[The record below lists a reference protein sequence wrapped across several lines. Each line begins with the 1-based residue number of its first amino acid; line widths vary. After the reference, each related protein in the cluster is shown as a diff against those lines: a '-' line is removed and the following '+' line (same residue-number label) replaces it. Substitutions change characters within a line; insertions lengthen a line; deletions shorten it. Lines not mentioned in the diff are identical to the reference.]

1 MRRIIVITDKDNSII
16 YHSDIREQGQGLSG
30 LVGLIN
36 SCSAVPQIK
45 IGWAPTITTA
55 LQWQGYE
62 DVAKQLLDANSVMN
76 SEDFNKA
83 WNCAKNV
90 RLLALLD

>member
-16 YHSDIREQGQGLSG
+16 YHSDIREQGQGLTC
-30 LVGLIN
+30 LIGLIN
-36 SCSAVPQIK
+36 SCSSVPQIK
-45 IGWAPTITTA
+45 VGWAQTITTA

-62 DVAKQLLDANSVMN
+62 DVAKQLLDANSVMD

-83 WNCAKNV
+83 WNCIEL
-90 RLLALLD
+90 R